1 MSDPHP
7 TDAHPLTLL
16 FSDVE
21 GSTGIADRYGQA
33 GTEALV
39 RHHDLVRE
47 VVEAHDGRLFER
59 IGDAAY
65 AVFTDAPQALASA
78 LEIHRRLAE
87 TDWGPIGRLRV
98 RIALDSGPLEE
109 RDSRFFG
116 RPLFRCARIQ
126 SLARGGETLVS
137 DATADLIEPT
147 LPAGLRFHDLGEQR
161 LRGLA
166 ETERVWGI
174 VRAPGVGEA
183 PAGEPIKV
191 LLVDDYEVVRRG
203 LRGFLELVPEIEIV
217 GDASN
222 GEEAVEAAFR
232 YEPDVILMDLVMPKM
247 DGPAAIAAIRERQ
260 PHIAV
265 VALTSFAEPERIG
278 RAMEAGALASLMKD
292 ADAEDVVAAV
302 RAAYAA
308 RHGEPGGRRA

>member
-1 MSDPHP
+1 VSDPHP
-7 TDAHPLTLL
+7 AEAQTLTLL

-21 GSTGIADRYGQA
+21 GSTGIADRHGQA

-39 RHHDLVRE
+39 RHHDIVRE
-47 VVEAHDGRLFER
+47 VAEAHDGRLFER
-59 IGDAAY
+59 VGDAAY
-65 AVFTDAPQALASA
+65 AVFSDAPQALAAA

-109 RDSRFFG
+109 RDGRFYG

-126 SLARGGETLVS
+126 SLAHGGETLVS
-137 DATADLIEPT
+137 DSTADLVEPT
-147 LPAGLRFHDLGEQR
+147 LPAGMRFRDLGAQR

-174 VRAPGVGEA
+174 VRAPGARQA
-183 PAGEPIKV
+183 PIGDAIKV

-232 YEPDVILMDLVMPKM
+232 YEPDVVLMDLVMPKM

-278 RAMEAGALASLMKD
+278 RALEAGAVGSLMKD

-302 RAAYAA
+302 RAAYVV
-308 RHGEPGGRRA
+308 RHPGEGGG